1 MTVGFIGFGEAA
13 SCIAQGLRQEGVER
27 ILCYDAMQDDPKMKE
42 DFNKK
47 YMACNGEKMSST
59 ADVCRGAN
67 LVISAVPS
75 NYAVLAAQ
83 SALEGIGPGLLF
95 LDVSTATPAE
105 KREIADMVE
114 KRGALCADGAMLGAL
129 LKDKHQVPMLL
140 SGNGAVAVKERL
152 SPYHMKLEVVEGA
165 PGVATGIKFIR
176 SITAKGI
183 SCLLIESLQAGQHFG
198 VEQAIVDSFLD
209 SYGPGFIDIVN
220 GYVSGAVLHAE
231 RREHEMQNVVDFLK
245 SESLPHTMAEASR
258 QKLQWLSKNKIKDN
272 FSMGVPRNWNGVL
285 EGWKL

>member
-1 MTVGFIGFGEAA
+1 MTIGFIGFGEAA
-13 SCIAQGLRQEGVER
+13 SCIAQGLHQEGVER
-27 ILCYDAMQDDPKMKE
+27 ILCYDMMQDDPKVE
-42 DFNKK
+42 ESFNKK
-47 YMACNGEKMSST
+47 YTACGGEKMPSA
-59 ADVCRGAN
+59 ADVCRNAD

-75 NYAVLAAQ
+75 NYAVSAAKN
-83 SALEGIGPGLLF
+83 ALEGIGPNLLF

-105 KREIADMVE
+105 KREISDMVE

-140 SGNGAVAVKERL
+140 SGNGAIAVKERL
-152 SPYHMKLEVVEGA
+152 APYHMRLEVVAGA
-165 PGVATGIKFIR
+165 PGVATGMKFIR

-198 VEQAIVDSFLD
+198 IEQAIVDSFLD
-209 SYGPGFIDIVN
+209 SYGPGFIEIIN
-220 GYVSGAVLHAE
+220 GYVSGAVIHAE

-258 QKLQWLSKNKIKDN
+258 QKLQWLNKNKIKDN
-272 FSMGVPRNWNGVL
+272 FSAGVPRNWDGVL
-285 EGWKL
+285 DGWKL